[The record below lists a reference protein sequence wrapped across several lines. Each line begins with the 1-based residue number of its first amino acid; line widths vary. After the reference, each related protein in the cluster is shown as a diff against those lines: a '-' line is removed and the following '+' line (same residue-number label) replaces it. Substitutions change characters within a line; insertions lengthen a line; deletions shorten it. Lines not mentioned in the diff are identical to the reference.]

1 MLKSTVSYWEYE
13 ITGTDSVGIIIG
25 GRGGYEGSV
34 TGFLQSSIEVAILV
48 RQVDS

>member
-1 MLKSTVSYWEYE
+1 MLNSTVSYWEYE
-13 ITGTDSVGIIIG
+13 ITGSDSVGITIR